1 MEDLLKDTLEKLLKA
16 IGANYK
22 KIKIHEEKRNRRFSI
37 NIESDETSLLI
48 GYHGETIYALQHLLK
63 VLVWS
68 QNSAPDYSVYLDID
82 NYRKRQEE
90 SVIAM
95 AERKV
100 EQVRKTGK
108 SQILLPMSPYFR
120 RLVHLHLTEE
130 GFEDIETE
138 SMGEGNQRQ
147 VVIKLKKSV

>member
-1 MEDLLKDTLEKLLKA
+1 MEELLKETLENLLKA
-16 IGANYK
+16 ISASYK
-22 KIKIHEEKRNRRFSI
+22 KIKIHEEKKNRRFSI

-48 GYHGETIYALQHLLK
+48 GYHGETIHALQHLLK

-68 QNSAPDYSVYLDID
+68 KDFPEDYAIYLDID

-90 SVIAM
+90 SVLAM

-100 EQVRKTGK
+100 DQVRKTER
-108 SQILLPMSPYFR
+108 SLILLPMSPYFR
-120 RLVHLHLTEE
+120 RLVHLHLAGE

-138 SMGEGNQRQ
+138 SIGEGNQRQ
-147 VVIKLKKSV
+147 VVIKLKK